1 MVVTLIFILFIALI
15 FNMFIKLNFIRRT
28 FDNFLIHIFTTFLFI
43 VFRIYYFLTFGC
55 LFSLTIILLLYF
67 VFYTFLVCFNSND
80 YNLSSDSAFFHVYTD
95 TNKDNQC
102 LQSNN
107 NDSLNDLWLLFAI
120 LFFSLKFDL
129 ITDVT

>member
-1 MVVTLIFILFIALI
+1 MVVTLIFILFRALI

-80 YNLSSDSAFFHVYTD
+80 YNLSSDFAFFHVYTD
-95 TNKDNQC
+95 TNKGNQC
-102 LQSNN
+102 LQSHN
-107 NDSLNDLWLLFAI
+107 NDSLNNLWLIFAI

-129 ITDVT
+129 IREVT